1 MTVEHEDREALVR
14 VLADQGF
21 DDNGA
26 SPHSWRCDHPER
38 YPDYCTCVTDMIDA
52 ILEAGF
58 HR

>member
-1 MTVEHEDREALVR
+1 MTVRREDREALVR

-26 SPHSWRCDHPER
+26 SPHSWRCEHPDR